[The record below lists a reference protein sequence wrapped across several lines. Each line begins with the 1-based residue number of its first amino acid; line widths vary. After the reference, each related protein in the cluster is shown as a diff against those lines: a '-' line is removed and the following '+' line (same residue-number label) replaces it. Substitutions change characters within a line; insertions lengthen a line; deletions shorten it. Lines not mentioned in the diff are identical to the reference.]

1 MDGLDRRE
9 IEWVGIG
16 VVVVMCYMVMPGLN
30 MVEASM
36 YNDVRRE
43 LLVRLYAIYVSIA
56 LTVNSVKTS
65 SVRKCR
71 CWYV

>member
-1 MDGLDRRE
+1 
-9 IEWVGIG
+9 
-16 VVVVMCYMVMPGLN
+16 VVVMCYMVMPGLN

-43 LLVRLYAIYVSIA
+43 LLVRLYAICVSIA

-65 SVRKCR
+65 SVRKCG
-71 CWYV
+71 C